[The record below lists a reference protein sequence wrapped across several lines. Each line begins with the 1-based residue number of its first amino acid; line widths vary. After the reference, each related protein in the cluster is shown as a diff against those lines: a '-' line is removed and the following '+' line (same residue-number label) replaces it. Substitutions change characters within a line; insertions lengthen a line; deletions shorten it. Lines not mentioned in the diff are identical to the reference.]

1 MNNELFLHF
10 LRSGS
15 MRIWEVVRV
24 EVLFFKKEWNLKNG
38 LLIFTFGFWDKKR
51 KLLLWN
57 SLYFS
62 FTLFHLFGL
71 SFEKIHQP
79 LLTIHSVFQSH
90 HRVIWRV
97 I

>member
-1 MNNELFLHF
+1 MSFFTFFTFWFDEDL
-10 LRSGS
+10 GGGEEE
-15 MRIWEVVRV
+15 I
-24 EVLFFKKEWNLKNG
+24 LFFKKEWNLKNG

-62 FTLFHLFGL
+62 FTLFHLFDL
-71 SFEKIHQP
+71 KFEKIPQ
-79 LLTIHSVFQSH
+79 LLSATHFASQSH

-97 I
+97 T